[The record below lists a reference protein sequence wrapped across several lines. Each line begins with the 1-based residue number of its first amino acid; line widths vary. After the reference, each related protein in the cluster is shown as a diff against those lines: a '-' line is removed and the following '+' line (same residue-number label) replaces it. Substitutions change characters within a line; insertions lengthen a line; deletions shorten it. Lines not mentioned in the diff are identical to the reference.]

1 MAKAKKSTAK
11 KTASPTKTY
20 LTKRRLASAAR
31 MGIRIAAA
39 NTMNVMGYTVVAHE
53 GWVVKK
59 HADGT
64 IEKLTPLATQEESAS
79 ISLD

>member
-1 MAKAKKSTAK
+1 MSKKKNRTST
-11 KTASPTKTY
+11 TRTY

-31 MGIRIAAA
+31 TGIRIAAA
-39 NTMNVMGYTVVAHE
+39 NTMQAMGYTVVAHE

-59 HADGT
+59 DADGN
-64 IEKLTPLATQEESAS
+64 IEKIAPLENQEEKAN

>member
-1 MAKAKKSTAK
+1 MAKQKKNTST
-11 KTASPTKTY
+11 TRTY

-31 MGIRIAAA
+31 SGIRIAAA
-39 NTMNVMGYTVVAHE
+39 NTMEAMGYIVVAHE

-59 HADGT
+59 YADGN
-64 IEKLTPLATQEESAS
+64 IEKIARLENQEENAR